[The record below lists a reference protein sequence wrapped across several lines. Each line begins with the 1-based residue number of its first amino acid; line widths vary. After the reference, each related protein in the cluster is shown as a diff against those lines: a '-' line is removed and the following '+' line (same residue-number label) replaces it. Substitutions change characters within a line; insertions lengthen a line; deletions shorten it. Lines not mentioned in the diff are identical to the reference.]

1 MTSLYIGLAAFLLLT
16 LVLGAFRI
24 LTGPTRADRMVALM
38 LFGTTGVA
46 VLLLTGSALKLT
58 AYADVALVFA
68 LLAAVGA
75 VAFVGRVQPS
85 AQEGENEPD

>member
-1 MTSLYIGLAAFLLLT
+1 MTTLYLSLAAFLLLT

-24 LTGPTRADRMVALM
+24 LTGPTRADRMVALL

-46 VLLLTGSALKLT
+46 VLLLAGNALNLS
-58 AYADVALVFA
+58 AYADVALIFA

-75 VAFVGRVQPS
+75 VAFVGRVQPE
-85 AQEGENEPD
+85 AHEDNHDAD